1 MYCWILRFSLYE
13 EGKSMHN
20 RDIDPDLERQLDAAK
35 EDEPVEAVLLL
46 KDAEG
51 DKPPI
56 DVEALM
62 KRVCGKGADEDVEM
76 NYLPRVG
83 ALIVRARSRVLRLL
97 ISQPE
102 VEMASA
108 NRIEGDTGL

>member
-1 MYCWILRFSLYE
+1 
-13 EGKSMHN
+13 MHE
-20 RDIDPDLERQLDAAK
+20 REIDPELEHQLDMAK
-35 EDEPVEAVLLL
+35 EDESVEAVLLL
-46 KDAEG
+46 KGDDHRQPPKDVDA
-51 DKPPI
+51 
-56 DVEALM
+56 LLR
-62 KRVCGKGADEDVEM
+62 RVCENSQGEAIET

-108 NRIEGDTGL
+108 NRLEGDAEL

>member
-1 MYCWILRFSLYE
+1 MLERE
-13 EGKSMHN
+13 
-20 RDIDPDLERQLDAAK
+20 IDPDLERQLASAK

-46 KDAEG
+46 KDDEQN
-51 DKPPI
+51 KPPI
-56 DVEALM
+56 DVDALV
-62 KRVCGKGADEDVEM
+62 KRVCDKGKGGDIEL

-102 VEMASA
+102 VAMASA
-108 NRIEGDTGL
+108 NQLEGDAEL

>member
-1 MYCWILRFSLYE
+1 
-13 EGKSMHN
+13 MHE
-20 RDIDPDLERQLDAAK
+20 REIDPDLERQLETAK
-35 EDEPVEAVLLL
+35 DDEPVEAVLLL
-46 KDAEG
+46 KG
-51 DKPPI
+51 DDQNKPPI

-62 KRVCGKGADEDVEM
+62 KRVCEKSQGEDIET
-76 NYLPRVG
+76 NYMPRVG

-108 NRIEGDTGL
+108 NRLEGDAEL

>member
-1 MYCWILRFSLYE
+1 
-13 EGKSMHN
+13 MHE
-20 RDIDPDLERQLDAAK
+20 REIDPDLERQLDTAK
-35 EDEPVEAVLLL
+35 EDEPIEAVLLI
-46 KDAEG
+46 KG
-51 DKPPI
+51 DDQNKPPI

-62 KRVCGKGADEDVEM
+62 KRVCEKSQGEDIET
-76 NYLPRVG
+76 NYMPRVG

-108 NRIEGDTGL
+108 NRLEGDAEL

>member
-1 MYCWILRFSLYE
+1 MQERE
-13 EGKSMHN
+13 
-20 RDIDPDLERQLDAAK
+20 IDPDLERQLASAK

-46 KDAEG
+46 KG
-51 DKPPI
+51 DTQNKPPI
-56 DVEALM
+56 DVDALV
-62 KRVCGKGADEDVEM
+62 KRVCDKNQGEEVEL
-76 NYLPRVG
+76 NYMPRVG

-108 NRIEGDTGL
+108 NQLEGDAEL

>member
-1 MYCWILRFSLYE
+1 
-13 EGKSMHN
+13 MHE
-20 RDIDPDLERQLDAAK
+20 REIDPDLERQLETAK
-35 EDEPVEAVLLL
+35 DDEPVEAVLLI
-46 KDAEG
+46 KG
-51 DKPPI
+51 DNQSKPPM

-62 KRVCGKGADEDVEM
+62 KRVCEKSQDEDIET

-108 NRIEGDTGL
+108 NRLEGDAEL

>member
-1 MYCWILRFSLYE
+1 MQT
-13 EGKSMHN
+13 G
-20 RDIDPDLERQLDAAK
+20 DIDPDLERQLDTAK

-46 KDAEG
+46 KG
-51 DKPPI
+51 DDQSKPPL
-56 DVEALM
+56 DVDALLARICQ
-62 KRVCGKGADEDVEM
+62 KSAGEDIET

-108 NRIEGDTGL
+108 NRLEGDAEL

>member
-1 MYCWILRFSLYE
+1 
-13 EGKSMHN
+13 MHQQE
-20 RDIDPDLERQLDAAK
+20 IDPDLERQLASAK

-46 KDAEG
+46 KGVDQN
-51 DKPPI
+51 KPPI
-56 DVEALM
+56 DVDALV
-62 KRVCGKGADEDVEM
+62 KRVCEKSQGEEIEL
-76 NYLPRVG
+76 NYMPRVG

-108 NRIEGDTGL
+108 NQLEGDAEL

>member
-1 MYCWILRFSLYE
+1 MQERE
-13 EGKSMHN
+13 
-20 RDIDPDLERQLDAAK
+20 IDPDLERQLETAK

-46 KDAEG
+46 KG
-51 DKPPI
+51 DEENKPPI

-62 KRVCGKGADEDVEM
+62 KRVCEKSAGEKIEL
-76 NYLPRVG
+76 NYMPRVG

-102 VEMASA
+102 VAMASA
-108 NRIEGDTGL
+108 NQLEGDAEL

>member
-1 MYCWILRFSLYE
+1 MYCWILRLALYE
-13 EGKSMHN
+13 EGKSMHK

-46 KDAEG
+46 KDVER
-51 DKPPI
+51 DKPPT

-62 KRVCGKGADEDVEM
+62 KRVFGKGADEHVEL
-76 NYLPRVG
+76 NYMPRVG
-83 ALIVRARSRVLRLL
+83 ALIVRARSGVLRLL

>member
-1 MYCWILRFSLYE
+1 MQERE
-13 EGKSMHN
+13 
-20 RDIDPDLERQLDAAK
+20 IDPDLKRQLEAAK

-46 KDAEG
+46 KG
-51 DKPPI
+51 DGRDKSLI
-56 DVEALM
+56 DVDALLARVSP
-62 KRVCGKGADEDVEM
+62 KRDSEDIET
-76 NYLPRVG
+76 NYMPRVG

-108 NRIEGDTGL
+108 NQLEGDAEL

>member
-1 MYCWILRFSLYE
+1 MLERE
-13 EGKSMHN
+13 
-20 RDIDPDLERQLDAAK
+20 IDPDLERQLASAK

-46 KDAEG
+46 KG
-51 DKPPI
+51 DEQNKPPI
-56 DVEALM
+56 DVDALV
-62 KRVCGKGADEDVEM
+62 KRVCDKSQGEEIEL
-76 NYLPRVG
+76 NYMPRIG

-108 NRIEGDTGL
+108 NRLEGDAEL

>member
-1 MYCWILRFSLYE
+1 MQERE
-13 EGKSMHN
+13 
-20 RDIDPDLERQLDAAK
+20 IDPDLERQLETAK
-35 EDEPVEAVLLL
+35 DDEPVEAVLLL
-46 KDAEG
+46 KG
-51 DKPPI
+51 DQENKPPI

-62 KRVCGKGADEDVEM
+62 KRVCEKSDGEKIEL
-76 NYLPRVG
+76 NYMPRVG

-108 NRIEGDTGL
+108 NQLEGDAEL